1 MVLERLDQ
9 ALATNSWIS
18 LNPATQVQNLHVNS
32 SNHNPIIIKPEGI
45 IACRNKPFQL
55 EQIWMKD
62 QGRAET
68 VMAAWGSSFQVI
80 SMPIVSKKI
89 RQWGEK
95 LSEWSQLL

>member
-1 MVLERLDQ
+1 MVLERLDR

-18 LNPATQVQNLHVNS
+18 LNLATQVQNLHVNS
-32 SNHNPIIIKPEGI
+32 SNHNPIIIKLEGI

-68 VMAAWGSSFQVI
+68 VMAAWGSS
-80 SMPIVSKKI
+80 
-89 RQWGEK
+89 
-95 LSEWSQLL
+95 L

>member
-45 IACRNKPFQL
+45 IACRNKPFQF
-55 EQIWMKD
+55 EQMWRKD
-62 QGRAET
+62 QGRGET
-68 VMAAWGSSFQVI
+68 IMAAWRSSLQVI
-80 SMPIVSKKI
+80 SMLIVSKKN
-89 RQWGEK
+89 
-95 LSEWSQLL
+95 